1 MDNLQGDCSRQQE
14 TNDDKFAI
22 ERCKEKN
29 RKSSQTTTAS
39 IAIFDKSDK
48 QEQEQPGSSNND
60 QTNNNNQESA
70 SQIVSNRE
78 TEEKSSCDE
87 GLGTGSSGNSS
98 AQSSSAGSHCDD
110 RETPPHVVVVVGGGD
125 RGEETSHLDQAALS
139 PQPALPMSNKI
150 SINQIHRN
158 QPIHCSNSC
167 DNLKLSLDS
176 LNNSGTI
183 SGSNLS
189 GKNLTKQQQQS
200 KNSKT
205 NKQQRNRSFTLSD
218 DEAEKVANRS
228 IKNQKHDK
236 SRKMRALTWSASLTS
251 FGASFKFGS
260 KGGSKTNEPSQAK
273 VENSNDSEENDNS
286 KTILFHTDCFSCSTC
301 NELLVDLRA
310 LIYVSE
316 QAPLIKHQ
324 DTINPCSLN
333 NNKHDSVDYVNLAG
347 QELMNNEWKQSCD
360 DYLEDFKQQIGL
372 YCHRH
377 FVELF
382 KPRCQQ
388 CDCLILDEEC
398 TEAEGKFIKIIF
410 NSVVF
415 FNLFLSVY
423 CKYFPNIY
431 QRITIKNS

>member
-1 MDNLQGDCSRQQE
+1 MDNLQVDCSRQQE
-14 TNDDKFAI
+14 TNDDKFLV
-22 ERCKEKN
+22 ERCKEKS
-29 RKSSQTTTAS
+29 RKSSQTTTTLN
-39 IAIFDKSDK
+39 AIFDKSDK
-48 QEQEQPGSSNND
+48 QEQQQQPGSSSS
-60 QTNNNNQESA
+60 NQESA
-70 SQIVSNRE
+70 SQMVSNGE

-110 RETPPHVVVVVGGGD
+110 RETPPHVVAV
-125 RGEETSHLDQAALS
+125 RGEETSRHQTASS
-139 PQPALPMSNKI
+139 PPTMSNNMLI
-150 SINQIHRN
+150 QIHRN

-176 LNNSGTI
+176 LNNSSI
-183 SGSNLS
+183 INSSNLGS
-189 GKNLTKQQQQS
+189 KNLTKQQQQS
-200 KNSKT
+200 KNNKT

-218 DEAEKVANRS
+218 DEAEKSANRS

-251 FGASFKFGS
+251 FGATFKFGS
-260 KGGSKTNEPSQAK
+260 KGSKTNDPPQAK
-273 VENSNDSEENDNS
+273 AIENLNASEKNPNNDNNNNNDNTN

-316 QAPLIKHQ
+316 QAAPIKQ
-324 DTINPCSLN
+324 RDTINPCSN
-333 NNKHDSVDYVNLAG
+333 SKHDSVDYVNLTG
-347 QELMNNEWKQSCD
+347 QELIDTETRKQSCD
-360 DYLEDFKQQIGL
+360 DYLTCEDFKQQIGL

-398 TEAEGKFIKIIF
+398 TEAEGKFMNKII
-410 NSVVF
+410 
-415 FNLFLSVY
+415 L
-423 CKYFPNIY
+423 
-431 QRITIKNS
+431 